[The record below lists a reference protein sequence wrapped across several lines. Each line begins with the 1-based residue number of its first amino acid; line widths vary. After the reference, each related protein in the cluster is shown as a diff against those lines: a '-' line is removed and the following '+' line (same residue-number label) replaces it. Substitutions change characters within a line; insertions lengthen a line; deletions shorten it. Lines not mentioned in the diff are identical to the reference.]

1 MTAQRAYVLGSE
13 DAYRE
18 WGYVAM
24 SRGRQLN
31 HFYVVGRGSI
41 ERDEFAPAEQE
52 GEPLVR
58 LRAAL
63 ARSRA
68 ERLASEERSRT
79 LE

>member
-1 MTAQRAYVLGSE
+1 
-13 DAYRE
+13 
-18 WGYVAM
+18 M

-31 HFYVVGRGSI
+31 RFYVVGRGSL
-41 ERDEFAPAEQE
+41 ERDEFAPMDRH
-52 GEPLVR
+52 GEPLDR

-68 ERLASEERSRT
+68 ERLASDERSRT